1 MIPFSLFLCLQFG
14 CYNAATKALLARKQ
28 AQYCNSTT
36 CITNKR
42 HCASQTPPQTLQTP
56 TMPAAA
62 TSRQSSLPA
71 IATIDSNDTSSGG
84 VNNITGN
91 GSDVEGTT
99 RQQRGGSMAHITPR
113 QQHGII
119 AGDQTPPPPPPPP
132 QVLVA
137 LNAGELALCG
147 GLGGACGTL
156 LSMPCDVARTRIV
169 AQSTGKVRLRQDRL
183 R

>member
-1 MIPFSLFLCLQFG
+1 
-14 CYNAATKALLARKQ
+14 
-28 AQYCNSTT
+28 
-36 CITNKR
+36 
-42 HCASQTPPQTLQTP
+42 
-56 TMPAAA
+56 MPAAA

-71 IATIDSNDTSSGG
+71 IATIDSNDTLSGG

-91 GSDVEGTT
+91 CSDVEGTT
-99 RQQRGGSMAHITPR
+99 RP
-113 QQHGII
+113 QHGII
-119 AGDQTPPPPPPPP
+119 AGDQTPPPPPP